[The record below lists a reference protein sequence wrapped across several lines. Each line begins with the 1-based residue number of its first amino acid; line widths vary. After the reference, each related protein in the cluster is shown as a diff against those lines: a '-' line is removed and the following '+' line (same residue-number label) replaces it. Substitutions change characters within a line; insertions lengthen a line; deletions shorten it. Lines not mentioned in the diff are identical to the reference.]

1 LLAEMIAAMT
11 IVVAVLMEE
20 EILL

>member
-1 LLAEMIAAMT
+1 LLAEMIVAMT
-11 IVVAVLMEE
+11 IVVVVRMEE